1 MVQNRWLYECRL
13 PFLPELQMVDNDLEV
28 FDKRFR
34 KWNSATDLTNYSNFD
49 KVRCLHCLLLL
60 RNSTL
65 HSLHI
70 HIDN

>member
-1 MVQNRWLYECRL
+1 MQNRWLYECRL

-49 KVRCLHCLLLL
+49 KVRCLHCLLLTKQFITY
-60 RNSTL
+60 SY
-65 HSLHI
+65 
-70 HIDN
+70 

>member
-49 KVRCLHCLLLL
+49 KVRCLLLL
-60 RNSTL
+60 RNS
-65 HSLHI
+65 SLHI

>member
-1 MVQNRWLYECRL
+1 MQNRWLYECRL

-49 KVRCLHCLLLL
+49 KVRCILLMKL
-60 RNSTL
+60 
-65 HSLHI
+65 
-70 HIDN
+70 

>member
-1 MVQNRWLYECRL
+1 MQNRWLYECRL

-49 KVRCLHCLLLL
+49 KVRCLLLLHFIFIL
-60 RNSTL
+60 TINHKFQL
-65 HSLHI
+65 
-70 HIDN
+70 

>member
-49 KVRCLHCLLLL
+49 KVRCFLLTKQFITYYY
-60 RNSTL
+60 SY
-65 HSLHI
+65 
-70 HIDN
+70 

>member
-1 MVQNRWLYECRL
+1 MQNRWLYECRL

-49 KVRCLHCLLLL
+49 KVWCLLLTKQYITFIL
-60 RNSTL
+60 TINHKFQL
-65 HSLHI
+65 
-70 HIDN
+70 